1 MLNYHNLHVSLLLI
15 LQEEVT
21 CRCQSL
27 LELRR
32 LSLEVS
38 ILPSG
43 IETFVMLL
51 LTIKTL
57 SLVIIAFV
65 LMSTCTHVCLILSWY
80 PKEKLGRITWSPLR
94 LKGLIVFITFCCHP
108 VCISVVTKKCLC
120 VLWKFW
126 TKHFRGEVDLIPKW
140 TRTDII
146 FLSQSQHW
154 IIVHI
159 CNY

>member
-1 MLNYHNLHVSLLLI
+1 MLTSHNLQVSLLLI
-15 LQEEVT
+15 LQEVT

-43 IETFVMLL
+43 IETFGMLL

-65 LMSTCTHVCLILSWY
+65 LMSTCM
-80 PKEKLGRITWSPLR
+80 
-94 LKGLIVFITFCCHP
+94 FDP
-108 VCISVVTKKCLC
+108 V
-120 VLWKFW
+120 
-126 TKHFRGEVDLIPKW
+126 LIP
-140 TRTDII
+140 
-146 FLSQSQHW
+146 
-154 IIVHI
+154 
-159 CNY
+159 

>member
-1 MLNYHNLHVSLLLI
+1 MFHYVLI

-65 LMSTCTHVCLILSWY
+65 LMSTCM
-80 PKEKLGRITWSPLR
+80 
-94 LKGLIVFITFCCHP
+94 FDP
-108 VCISVVTKKCLC
+108 V
-120 VLWKFW
+120 
-126 TKHFRGEVDLIPKW
+126 LIP
-140 TRTDII
+140 
-146 FLSQSQHW
+146 
-154 IIVHI
+154 
-159 CNY
+159 